1 MAEYNLRK
9 EATIVNRTDKERPH
23 NHLGM
28 EGVSAGAGAV
38 PPFQRGDQLGEI
50 QLLVDLDQQMVGVN
64 EVPQAVAGQL
74 EKGGVPAA
82 AAQRPS
88 GSAAQRLK
96 HPHSSQMI
104 ECTPTV
110 AQGWQVCRYADFFN
124 KPFSAPLTP
133 ALCESQG
140 FQYSDES

>member
-1 MAEYNLRK
+1 MKSR
-9 EATIVNRTDKERPH
+9 RR
-23 NHLGM
+23 
-28 EGVSAGAGAV
+28 
-38 PPFQRGDQLGEI
+38 
-50 QLLVDLDQQMVGVN
+50 LLVNWKRVESLQ
-64 EVPQAVAGQL
+64 
-74 EKGGVPAA
+74 
-82 AAQRPS
+82 QRPS
-88 GSAAQRLK
+88 GPAAQRLK